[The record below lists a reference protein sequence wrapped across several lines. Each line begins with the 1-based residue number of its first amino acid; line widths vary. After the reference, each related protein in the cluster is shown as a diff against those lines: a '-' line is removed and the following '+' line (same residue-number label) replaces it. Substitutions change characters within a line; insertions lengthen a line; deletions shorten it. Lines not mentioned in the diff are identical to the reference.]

1 MMKKMKK
8 KRMDHFL
15 AHCTNIFSPYVKKVI
30 NGEDCNLFNLSRA
43 IDGIIYQYVGDED
56 RFLIVTKET
65 RKKRIKCL
73 KRFIT
78 DFIESDL
85 EMKKNIA
92 KNMIFKCDFNESVIF
107 NNYLMELPFE
117 VIVKENPYFFY
128 YKEAKSE
135 VEGKGIESDP
145 NSKSEPPELDFQG

>member
-1 MMKKMKK
+1 MKKMKK

-15 AHCTNIFSPYVKKVI
+15 AHCTNIFSYYVKKVI
-30 NGEDCNLFNLSRA
+30 NGEDCDLFNLSRA

-56 RFLIVTKET
+56 RFLIVTKES
-65 RKKRIKCL
+65 RKHKIKCL

-85 EMKKNIA
+85 EIKKNIA

-117 VIVKENPYFFY
+117 IIVKENPYFFY

-145 NSKSEPPELDFQG
+145 NSKSGPPELDFQG